1 MNLPLSNLA
10 VRLGQ
15 SEADAGVN
23 AYKKSNA
30 NWPVRIGAVIAVFAI
45 LWTYTPADGP
55 SFCGFHWL
63 TQRPCP
69 LCGLTRALF
78 QLANGHWRQAME
90 YHALSPLVV
99 VILIAMWRRAAMPWA
114 HVLML
119 FLGYGVGRAFFRNS
133 VMSFFN

>member
-1 MNLPLSNLA
+1 MNLTRSNVA
-10 VRLGQ
+10 ARLGQ
-15 SEADAGVN
+15 GEGDAGVN
-23 AYKKSNA
+23 ASKKQNA
-30 NWPVRIGAVIAVFAI
+30 NWPIRISAIIAVFVI
-45 LWTYTPADGP
+45 LWTYTPPEGP
-55 SFCGFHWL
+55 SFCGFQWL

-78 QLANGHWRQAME
+78 QLAKGHWRQAMAF
-90 YHALSPLVV
+90 HALSPLVV
-99 VILIAMWRRAAMPWA
+99 VILIAVWRRAAMPWA